1 MRAYRKLESRAVQ
14 GKTCLQV
21 QIEFDNKTHIF
32 FTNSTVLER
41 QLDTY
46 RDMIPFEAKIEKRRN
61 YYTFV

>member
-21 QIEFDNKTHIF
+21 QIEFDNRTHIF

-41 QLDTY
+41 QLDEY